1 VRWRRLRGFQPVRW
15 RHFSIELLATE
26 NEVMVKISIAAILGV
41 ILGASGPYYAS
52 IGWYSI
58 IPWGLVGLAIGFWC
72 SKRQS
77 LYAGALYG
85 FCLNFSFMIA
95 GYTGTASLLSRLPF
109 FILIGLF
116 GAVCGIALA
125 AAGYFLKAAYTTP

>member
-1 VRWRRLRGFQPVRW
+1 
-15 RHFSIELLATE
+15 
-26 NEVMVKISIAAILGV
+26 MVKMIIAAILGV
-41 ILGASGPYYAS
+41 ILGATGPYYAS

-58 IPWGLVGLAIGFWC
+58 IPWWMVGLAIGFWC
-72 SKRQS
+72 TKRQS

-95 GYTGTASLLSRLPF
+95 GYTGTASLLRRLPF

-116 GAVCGIALA
+116 GAVCGVALA
-125 AAGYFLKAAYTTP
+125 AAGYFVKAAYTTPEPVD

>member
-1 VRWRRLRGFQPVRW
+1 
-15 RHFSIELLATE
+15 
-26 NEVMVKISIAAILGV
+26 MVKIIIAAILGV
-41 ILGASGPYYAS
+41 ILGATGPYYAS
-52 IGWYSI
+52 LGWYSI

-116 GAVCGIALA
+116 GAVCGIALSVT
-125 AAGYFLKAAYTTP
+125 GYFLKVSFTTLGPED

>member
-1 VRWRRLRGFQPVRW
+1 
-15 RHFSIELLATE
+15 
-26 NEVMVKISIAAILGV
+26 MVKIIIAAILGV
-41 ILGASGPYYAS
+41 ILGATGPYYAFL
-52 IGWYSI
+52 GWYSV
-58 IPWGLVGLAIGFWC
+58 IPWGLVALAVGSWC

-116 GAVCGIALA
+116 GAVCGIALSVT
-125 AAGYFLKAAYTTP
+125 GYFLKVSFTTLGPED

>member
-1 VRWRRLRGFQPVRW
+1 
-15 RHFSIELLATE
+15 
-26 NEVMVKISIAAILGV
+26 MVKIIIAAILGV
-41 ILGASGPYYAS
+41 ILGATGPYYAS
-52 IGWYSI
+52 IGWYS
-58 IPWGLVGLAIGFWC
+58 
-72 SKRQS
+72 KQQS

-116 GAVCGIALA
+116 GAVCGVALA
-125 AAGYFLKAAYTTP
+125 AAGYFLKAAYTTPGPVD

>member
-26 NEVMVKISIAAILGV
+26 NEVMVKIIIAAILGV
-41 ILGASGPYYAS
+41 MLGATGPYYAS

-109 FILIGLF
+109 FIHF
-116 GAVCGIALA
+116 SS
-125 AAGYFLKAAYTTP
+125 